1 MSRKTLWVKH
11 GIFLQVKENL
21 NKIIRSAFAI
31 PLLGNN
37 QREIY
42 PVEGF
47 LGDLLIV
54 SLFPRDLR
62 QFLLHKLGEA
72 LDGDFPL
79 AVGRPAAE
87 GL

>member
-1 MSRKTLWVKH
+1 M
-11 GIFLQVKENL
+11 
-21 NKIIRSAFAI
+21 
-31 PLLGNN
+31 
-37 QREIY
+37 
-42 PVEGF
+42 EGF